1 MKNFLKTAFL
11 VILVVLLASTFFK
24 DSNDVH
30 QDSLD
35 SNILQVEDHNSV
47 VDGVD
52 DDIVIIED
60 NNIFAKIGAGI
71 SSLIYAIVNFISSII
86 ANIFIYVS
94 F

>member
-47 VDGVD
+47 IDGVD